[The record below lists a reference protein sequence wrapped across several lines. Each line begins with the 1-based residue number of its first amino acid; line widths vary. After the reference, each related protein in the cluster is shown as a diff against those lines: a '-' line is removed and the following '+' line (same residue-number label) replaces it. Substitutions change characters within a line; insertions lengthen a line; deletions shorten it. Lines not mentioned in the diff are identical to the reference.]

1 MLQAIHTALQTL
13 HDQQGQYWR
22 KLPELAAAVTTL
34 VATKVGNG
42 ILNSSM
48 NSP

>member
-1 MLQAIHTALQTL
+1 MKLLQAIHTALQTL

-34 VATKVGNG
+34 VATKVTEPLDTFTS
-42 ILNSSM
+42 I
-48 NSP
+48 